1 MWVTEQSRP
10 SWMLIQK
17 QLDADPEPGHLSGV
31 GLSLNVLCLRRFLK
45 EGLGD
50 TRSSWTGRRGQ
61 GSVSAKTKM
70 LSSDCPNLPVP
81 ESGNDAFIAILLL
94 FIDQAFLAHRLL
106 GGSLALC
113 IVFH

>member
-1 MWVTEQSRP
+1 
-10 SWMLIQK
+10 MLIQN
-17 QLDADPEPGHLSGV
+17 QGTSAGS